1 MHSAE
6 MVMETKLTLSKKAY
20 FVIKRTFDIFASL
33 IGIIVLLP
41 LFLITIIA
49 IKARFQREGYIYSRK
64 NWLKR
69 KII

>member
-49 IKARFQREGYIYSRK
+49 IK
-64 NWLKR
+64 LD
-69 KII
+69 